1 MQAVRDWDFR
11 KFAIIRANI
20 LPNLTLQNIL
30 SAVCPA
36 GSISGAPKI
45 EVMKAIKEYEQR
57 PRNYFMGNIFY
68 QTTSG
73 KFDSSILIRTLV
85 GKGYLTNSPL
95 EYAAGSG
102 ITINSD
108 AETEMKEI
116 ELKCASVLKPL
127 SK

>member
-1 MQAVRDWDFR
+1 MQTVRDRDFR

-95 EYAAGSG
+95 E
-102 ITINSD
+102 
-108 AETEMKEI
+108 
-116 ELKCASVLKPL
+116 
-127 SK
+127 